1 MRLSYV
7 VLNMPAIQMQQI
19 ADILLLG
26 KLPKSREAA
35 TALLVEGM
43 TSEEG
48 FLRLWGE
55 LSQEEQRIYAITV
68 FEMIGDEYTVGIAK
82 SKLLYTLETSYGL
95 SRDSVYALQ
104 HLLQLGL
111 LSTMQVWYS
120 GEGYEIPDL
129 LLPRVVT
136 TLVTLMPIQ
145 TVDSDQ
151 VQVTTQTGSMFL
163 HDMIRLISHV
173 VKRPVLVTK
182 SGVVYKR
189 DLARLCTMMRSHDY
203 ITQNGPAEWSGIPY
217 AIYLAFDVLRELQIL
232 RIAPGSLQVA
242 GAALEE
248 FLQRSPN
255 NINEDLLTILQVR
268 MRQGHTN
275 VYQLLHAFVS
285 ALPADTWVPMTSA
298 VAALLNIDLARKVTW
313 GPSFVHFIEVMATCG
328 FIDVGEMNGR
338 DVIRVA
344 KKNPSVSARPG
355 WVIQPNLDVLVPDE
369 APLGVHFMIGQLAE
383 IKQADE
389 MSIYTLKKETILE
402 LCDKGWTI
410 DDIEEAFA
418 SFSAVKIASAVERQI
433 HDWVAEYDRAVL
445 WDVLLIRFQTP
456 VLQEAFLSHARA
468 KRAIADVIGDQAV
481 IIKRALEKEVRE
493 ILNELGATAPTDVRM
508 PAEDAV
514 MVARTGRKRG
524 SLSMSKVDDLALSRL
539 RSRYVID
546 LFRKTYIQ

>member
-7 VLNMPAIQMQQI
+7 VLNMPSVQMQQI

-55 LSQEEQRIYAITV
+55 LTQEEQRIYAITV
-68 FEMIGDEYTVGIAK
+68 FEMIGDDYTVGIAK
-82 SKLLYTLETSYGL
+82 SKLLYTLETSYGV
-95 SRDSVYALQ
+95 SRDSVHALQ

-111 LSTMQVWYS
+111 LSTMQVWYA
-120 GEGYEIPDL
+120 GEGYEVPDL
-129 LLPRVVT
+129 LLPRVVA
-136 TLVTLMPIQ
+136 TLVSLMPVQ
-145 TVDSDQ
+145 HVDADQ
-151 VQVTTQTGSMFL
+151 VQVMTQTGSMFV
-163 HDMIRLISHV
+163 HDMIRVISYV

-189 DLARLCTMMRSHDY
+189 DLARLRTLMRSHDY
-203 ITQNGPAEWSGIPY
+203 ITQNGPAEWAEIPY
-217 AIYLAFDVLRELQIL
+217 AIYLVFDVLRELQIL

-242 GAALEE
+242 GATLEG
-248 FLQRSPN
+248 FLQRSLDE
-255 NINEDLLTILQVR
+255 INEDLFSILETR
-268 MRQGHTN
+268 MRQGHTY
-275 VYQLLHAFVS
+275 VYQVLHAFIS
-285 ALPADTWVPMTSA
+285 ALPINTWVPMTSA
-298 VAALLNIDLARKVTW
+298 VSTLLKIDLARKVTW
-313 GPSFVHFIEVMATCG
+313 GPSFVHFIEVMSTCG
-328 FIDVGEMNGR
+328 FIDIGEIHGR
-338 DVIRVA
+338 DVIRLA
-344 KKNPSVSARPG
+344 TNSRIHPLSQG
-355 WVIQPNLDVLVPDE
+355 FVIQPNLDVLVPDV
-369 APLGVHFMIGQLAE
+369 APLGVHFIIGQLAE

-402 LCDKGWTI
+402 LCDKGWKI
-410 DDIEEAFA
+410 EDIEEAFA
-418 SFSAVKIASAVERQI
+418 SFSSVKMASAVERQI

-456 VLQEAFLSHARA
+456 ALQEIFLSHVRA
-468 KRAIADVIGDQAV
+468 KRAVVDVIGDQAV

-493 ILNELGATAPTDVRM
+493 ILNELGATAPADVRM
-508 PAEDAV
+508 PPEDAV
-514 MVARTGRKRG
+514 MAARMGRKRG
-524 SLSMSKVDDLALSRL
+524 ALSMSKTDDLALSRL